1 MLYEEFI
8 ALTGYRPS
16 YEEYVQIERN
26 YMAFDG
32 DKQAFCKAWVM
43 VNSATVEQY
52 KIDTEKLSKMEAKEI
67 ELVNCILDAE
77 SVIERTRAHLAVLE
91 KRKANFEKS
100 VRKLR
105 HFINTLEDQMM
116 VNGVNIHRTNQTR
129 R

>member
-8 ALTGYRPS
+8 ALTGYCPS
-16 YEEYVQIERN
+16 YEEYVRIERN

-32 DKQAFCKAWVM
+32 DKQTFCKAWVM

-52 KIDTEKLSKMEAKEI
+52 KADIERLSKMEAKEI
-67 ELVNCILDAE
+67 ELVNHVLDADA
-77 SVIERTRAHLAVLE
+77 VIERTRAHLAMWE
-91 KRKANFEKS
+91 KRKENWEKS

-105 HFINTLEDQMM
+105 YLINILEDQMM
-116 VNGVNIHRTNQTR
+116 VNGVNVHRTNQTR